1 MYRTHTCGALRIE
14 NVNENVCLSGW
25 VQKIRNLGAMTFI
38 DLRDRYAIIFTL
50 LAQFIY
56 VVI

>member
-25 VQKIRNLGAMTFI
+25 VQKIRNLGDTE
-38 DLRDRYAIIFTL
+38 LPNWWQKNL
-50 LAQFIY
+50 LLKR
-56 VVI
+56 